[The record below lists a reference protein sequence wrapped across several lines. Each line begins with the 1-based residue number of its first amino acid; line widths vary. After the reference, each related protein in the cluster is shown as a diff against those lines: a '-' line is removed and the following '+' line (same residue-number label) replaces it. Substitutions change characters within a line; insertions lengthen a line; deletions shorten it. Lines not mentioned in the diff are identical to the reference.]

1 MTRRS
6 NGGNE
11 RGSAAQSAP
20 ERGFGQVGRRDHMA
34 PLLSALVLSSCP
46 RYLFCFSMSALREQP
61 VVV

>member
-34 PLLSALVLSSCP
+34 PLLSALALSSCP
-46 RYLFCFSMSALREQP
+46 RHIGFDFLCLLYESNL
-61 VVV
+61 